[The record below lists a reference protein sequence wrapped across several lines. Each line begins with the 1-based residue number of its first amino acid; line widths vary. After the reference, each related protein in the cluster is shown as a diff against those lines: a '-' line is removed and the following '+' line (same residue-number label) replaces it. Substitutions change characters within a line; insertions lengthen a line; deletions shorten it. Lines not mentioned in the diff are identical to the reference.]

1 MKEKEERLLQ
11 QFATYQEQQKV
22 IKKMKETI
30 KQLEEWGRIGGYEKF
45 FRRAASMQKAL
56 DRMEKVK
63 RPVLD
68 HKGAEFNLK
77 QADR

>member
-1 MKEKEERLLQ
+1 
-11 QFATYQEQQKV
+11 
-22 IKKMKETI
+22 
-30 KQLEEWGRIGGYEKF
+30 
-45 FRRAASMQKAL
+45 MQKAL

-77 QADR
+77 QADRSGKRVLAFNGLTKQYGDRTILSGVDGLLEYGGRRLCRWG